1 MRKSQRDLTR
11 FAVGDGVLVA
21 SRTAPGRGA
30 YTCRDVACFDRA
42 VELRR
47 FQHVLKQSVRIDPA
61 LRRLYT
67 EGANG

>member
-1 MRKSQRDLTR
+1 VR
-11 FAVGDGVLVA
+11 DGVLVA
-21 SRTAPGRGA
+21 GRTEPGRGV

-42 VELRR
+42 VERRQFARVLR
-47 FQHVLKQSVRIDPA
+47 QTVRIDPA

>member
-1 MRKSQRDLTR
+1 MR
-11 FAVGDGVLVA
+11 FATRDGVLVA

-30 YTCRDVACFDRA
+30 YTCREVACFDRA
-42 VELRR
+42 VERR
-47 FQHVLKQSVRIDPA
+47 QFARLLKQSVEIDPE